1 MPSSESQSNKC
12 SNSEIEREI
21 QVQKDFDIILVR
33 TERKRGI
40 LDLVDLAGSERLRVS
55 NAKGARLEEC
65 KHINQSLSALSKVI
79 GSLSENPKRKH
90 VSYRDSKL
98 TRLLKK
104 SLGGNSKTSLIA
116 CVSPSH
122 DSLSETLSTL
132 HFACKAKLVRNQI
145 IKNCQIRKV
154 VNLNQPEREYRETLK
169 NQQKLQIVEEE
180 DQADFMTKKEMQQYS
195 ERKYYES
202 THLSSENQFQSNQRK
217 ASPDYKD
224 ENGKI
229 NKLEKKNKNLK
240 EKLKICERERE
251 IALNALQ
258 QQTEHFSREKDK
270 RKQLQEKVDH
280 LEMMLEIAH
289 SRQKDLEGIT

>member
-1 MPSSESQSNKC
+1 M
-12 SNSEIEREI
+12 
-21 QVQKDFDIILVR
+21 R
-33 TERKRGI
+33 TERKRGV

-122 DSLSETLSTL
+122 DSLSESLSTL

-145 IKNCQIRKV
+145 VKNCQIRKV
-154 VNLNQPEREYRETLK
+154 VNSKPSSNELSS
-169 NQQKLQIVEEE
+169 QKKFVNKDE
-180 DQADFMTKKEMQQYS
+180 DGADFMMKKEIDQYS
-195 ERKYYES
+195 EMRYYQNIHQAMEG
-202 THLSSENQFQSNQRK
+202 QVKSNNRME
-217 ASPDYKD
+217 D
-224 ENGKI
+224 EEKSDEKVKI
-229 NKLEKKNKNLK
+229 QKLEKKNKNLK

-251 IALNALQ
+251 IALNALH
-258 QQTEHFSREKDK
+258 QQTEHFSREKNK
-270 RKQLQEKVDH
+270 RKELQEKTDH
-280 LEMMLEIAH
+280 LEMMLEIAK
-289 SRQKDLEGIT
+289 SKQNDPEGIQNIY